1 MRFRS
6 APRLLDHVDSKRV
19 FFGLVIANLVG
30 LLLALMLLVFLQRAD
45 GSQFIGYVADSP
57 ASHLIALATLPAC
70 AVLPW
75 AITAYIGSR
84 AAAPFDGKRRND
96 PR

>member
-1 MRFRS
+1 MRFGS

-45 GSQFIGYVADSP
+45 GSQFIG
-57 ASHLIALATLPAC
+57 LC
-70 AVLPW
+70 
-75 AITAYIGSR
+75 R
-84 AAAPFDGKRRND
+84 
-96 PR
+96 

>member
-1 MRFRS
+1 MSDPVPQPPLFPVRVRLAFLWGQPQFFSAFIGRLVRFGS

-45 GSQFIGYVADSP
+45 GSQFIG
-57 ASHLIALATLPAC
+57 LC
-70 AVLPW
+70 
-75 AITAYIGSR
+75 R
-84 AAAPFDGKRRND
+84 
-96 PR
+96 